1 MSIGVTI
8 LLSMTMFLNMVAQTM
23 PVTSDNP
30 LLGNN
35 DRLPVGAYRQ
45 IDRQN
50 MYVCSDRLG
59 HDVYKFNAST
69 YILRKP
75 ETSIRIDVMN
85 MIACY
90 GEDIMILWS

>member
-8 LLSMTMFLNMVAQTM
+8 LLSMTMFLNMVSQTM

-50 MYVCSDRLG
+50 MYVAIDWDMMYINSMHLRAYLG
-59 HDVYKFNAST
+59 NQRPASG
-69 YILRKP
+69 LM
-75 ETSIRIDVMN
+75 S
-85 MIACY
+85 
-90 GEDIMILWS
+90 